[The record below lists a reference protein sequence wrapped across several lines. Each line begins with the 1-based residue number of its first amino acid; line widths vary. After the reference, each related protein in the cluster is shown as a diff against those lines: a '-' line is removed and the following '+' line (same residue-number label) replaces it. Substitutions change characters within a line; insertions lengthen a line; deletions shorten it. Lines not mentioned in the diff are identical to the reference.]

1 MTTSKTSTIALEPPF
16 FVTALSIPK
25 DWGKNSAIEC
35 LDPSLTVQADRE
47 SADINF
53 IVKQFGITG
62 RLPYGVAVPEYADY
76 SDIPNDYHLCRQF
89 IDDLDDSFL
98 EMPAP
103 VRARF
108 DNDPGLFLD
117 FVNASENYDEAIS
130 LGLVP
135 KKPDLVAAGDKSV
148 NVVDGS
154 AHSPT

>member
-1 MTTSKTSTIALEPPF
+1 MTTSKTDTNALQAPF
-16 FVTALSIPK
+16 FVTSLSIPRG
-25 DWGKNSAIEC
+25 WGKNAAIEC

-47 SADINF
+47 SSDINF
-53 IVKQFGITG
+53 IVKQFGVTG

-76 SDIPNDYHLCRQF
+76 SAIPNDYHQALQF
-89 IDDLDDSFL
+89 IDDLGDAFL
-98 EMPAP
+98 EMPAQ

-117 FVNASENYDEAIS
+117 FVNASENYEEAIS

-154 AHSPT
+154 AHSST